1 LEAIDDLDLD
11 DLEEEVVVQEE
22 DNQQSKREAVKRK
35 KKADK
40 DADSFK
46 KQVLAA
52 NNIALACQWV
62 LEQLSTSRITESAS
76 PIFDESHFQAVQL
89 TANEVSWLK
98 AHESIE
104 KVLHLTCIAYAA
116 APKWEPYP
124 HSILSVQDLEKIE
137 SERFA
142 HRRAIEEANR
152 IATQLLVRKADN
164 IDPTQQ
170 IIEFGFRNAEYIK
183 NRLSQAK
190 SNAKEKK
197 KKKDTVSTIS
207 NAIDDQHSSTAG
219 NHDGVCDIVEC
230 RETAVGL
237 CIATNNNCG
246 KYRFCSMHIAHSSHH
261 LHKTK
266 DNTAVI

>member
-11 DLEEEVVVQEE
+11 DLEEEVVQEE
-22 DNQQSKREAVKRK
+22 EKNQPSKREAVKRK

-52 NNIALACQWV
+52 NNIASACHWV
-62 LEQLSTSRITESAS
+62 LEQLNTARISESVS

-164 IDPTQQ
+164 VDSTQQ
-170 IIEFGFRNAEYIK
+170 IIEFGFHNAEYIK

-197 KKKDTVSTIS
+197 KKKKDTVSDIS
-207 NAIDDQHSSTAG
+207 NAIDQQSPSGQHNG
-219 NHDGVCDIVEC
+219 ICDLVEC
-230 RETAVGL
+230 PEAAVGI
-237 CIATNNNCG
+237 CIATSTNCG
-246 KYRFCSMHIAHSSHH
+246 MYRFCSMHIAHSSHH
-261 LHKTK
+261 LHRTK
-266 DNTAVI
+266 NNTSVI